1 MTLISFQNGYQL
13 ALLLILQ
20 EEDSAAGRFEV
31 IDTKLYVLVVTLS
44 TLDDAKLPQQLKP
57 GFKSTINWNKYQS
70 DPQKYAENQYLN
82 HLVDPRSEGVKRHF
96 SLSFENE
103 NGRTSY
109 SVYYLPKVETKDCN
123 VKIDGKNVFDHS
135 INN

>member
-57 GFKSTINWNKYQS
+57 GFKSTIN
-70 DPQKYAENQYLN
+70 
-82 HLVDPRSEGVKRHF
+82 
-96 SLSFENE
+96 
-103 NGRTSY
+103 
-109 SVYYLPKVETKDCN
+109 
-123 VKIDGKNVFDHS
+123 
-135 INN
+135 